1 MQDRSEITLNWN
13 FGFQELSDTTWNEL
27 DFELSFSTLSSERLV
42 REPSENK
49 PSKLLSN
56 NDKYSRDLRL
66 PRANGMVPVNWFDER
81 SRTRSLVKL
90 VKHKGKFP
98 TSLFLL
104 KSSSSKFFNSQ
115 IPMITK
121 IQNILFTLFKKKNFI
136 RQHKI
141 IRILTNLPCKSVEA
155 ENLLPR
161 RSRAFSCFRGVI
173 SVTKPHKSTFKY
185 KFKHVVT

>member
-121 IQNILFTLFKKKNFI
+121 MQNILFTLFRKK
-136 RQHKI
+136 
-141 IRILTNLPCKSVEA
+141 L
-155 ENLLPR
+155 
-161 RSRAFSCFRGVI
+161 
-173 SVTKPHKSTFKY
+173 Y
-185 KFKHVVT
+185 KTT